1 MKKNITIL
9 LILLVNLFLISQEK
23 TIEQIMKE
31 EQETLK
37 VLQDK
42 SIDNT
47 LKVENEFRYF
57 QEQITKEYEEYEK
70 QIADEMKALEDAITK
85 KWKNF
90 RHDTKDEYV
99 DYDNDLNARGCVNFK
114 EGVVE
119 IEVIEI
125 KNDSSNQTDST
136 KLRLQKKLQNLIEQ
150 DGDDQ
155 QPLMQEQLSTD
166 AGGKVTQ
173 ILAEAY
179 SKSVLEK
186 SNLQKEE
193 YTAKDGKKRV
203 KYSIKVDMVP
213 DHIQVRAKR
222 YRDEVTKQAK
232 RFNIRPSIA
241 FAVMHTESNYNPK
254 ARSHVP
260 AFGLMQL
267 VPRSGARD
275 AYNFIYQQDKMLN
288 ADYLY
293 IPQNNIE
300 LGCAYLSK
308 IRYKYFKNIDDE
320 EKAYYCTISA
330 YNTGAGN
337 VARAIFGHVNIRRA
351 TIIINKQDKQ
361 WVYDKLYNDL
371 PYKETRNYL
380 KKVTEL
386 ETMYHSWN

>member
-37 VLQDK
+37 ALQDK

-125 KNDSSNQTDST
+125 KNDSSNQIDST

-150 DGDDQ
+150 DGDDH

-166 AGGKVTQ
+166 SGGEVTQ

-186 SNLQKEE
+186 GNINKEE

-213 DHIQVRAKR
+213 DHIKVRAKR
-222 YRDEVTKQAK
+222 YREEVTKQAK

-308 IRYKYFKNIDDE
+308 IRYKYFKNIDDD

-337 VARAIFGHVNIRRA
+337 VAKAIFGHVNIRRA
-351 TIIINKQDKQ
+351 TSIINKQNRQ
-361 WVYDKLYNDL
+361 WVYDKLYNNL